1 MIEISMETLD
11 SSNYETYK
19 RIMKENL
26 KIEFDKISKANN
38 VSEDMFEP
46 YFSFI
51 EGFIRFTNGDP
62 KASINEPVLDP
73 TISDYYA
80 GMRRYVL
87 FTGAYKS
94 MSEPQT
100 RTLSVEDIDH
110 IANMCYNFSVSYME
124 SEFPKS
130 VSILQPCY
138 INEITKFYLIYLI
151 LQDYREEYKEVVK
164 IFDECERSN

>member
-11 SSNYETYK
+11 SANYETYK
-19 RIMKENL
+19 RNMRENL
-26 KIEFDKISKANN
+26 KTEFDKIAKVNN
-38 VSEDMFEP
+38 ISQDMFEP
-46 YFSFI
+46 YFSFT

-87 FTGAYKS
+87 FTGIYKS
-94 MSEPQT
+94 MHEP
-100 RTLSVEDIDH
+100 RVLSVEDIDH

>member
-11 SSNYETYK
+11 SANYETYK
-19 RIMKENL
+19 RNMRENL
-26 KIEFDKISKANN
+26 KTEFDKIAKVNN
-38 VSEDMFEP
+38 ISEDMFEP

-62 KASINEPVLDP
+62 KTSINDPVLDP

-80 GMRRYVL
+80 GMRIYVMA
-87 FTGAYKS
+87 GIYRS
-94 MSEPQT
+94 IYEP
-100 RTLSVEDIDH
+100 RVLSVEDIDH
-110 IANMCYNFSVSYME
+110 IANLCYNFSVSYME

-151 LQDYREEYKEVVK
+151 LQDYREEYKELVK
-164 IFDECERSN
+164 IFDVCEERSN